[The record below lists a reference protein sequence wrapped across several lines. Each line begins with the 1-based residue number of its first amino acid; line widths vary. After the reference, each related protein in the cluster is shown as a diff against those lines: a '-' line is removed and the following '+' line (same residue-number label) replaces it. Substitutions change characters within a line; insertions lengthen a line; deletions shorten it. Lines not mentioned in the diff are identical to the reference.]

1 MTSLLIH
8 NAAILTM
15 DSDDTIRQTGWVALD
30 GAHIEDSGG
39 GAPPELLLTRAA
51 RVIDGS
57 GKALLPGLVNAHT
70 HLSQTYLRGLGDDK
84 TLLDWLQTVV
94 WPIEA
99 QMTPED
105 MYLASL
111 LGLAENIR
119 CGVTAVGQH
128 HKIVSSPAHV
138 EAAAHA
144 AERAGL
150 RMQLARGWVDL
161 GDAAQP
167 PDQILQQT
175 QALYEQ
181 WHGQADGRITIA
193 FGPMAAWRCSD
204 ETMQRTVAQARRWG
218 INTHIHVAEVDE
230 ENRRMEERSG
240 MRSVQ
245 WLDELGVLGP
255 DMQLVHCV
263 YLNDDDIERLAHRD
277 AVVVHCPT
285 SNMYLGSGIA
295 RVPEMLAQGITVA
308 LATDGSASHNSQDMV
323 ETIKTATLLARV
335 GRKEAHALRP
345 LQTLRMATAAG
356 ARFLGREEDLGQ
368 IAPGFRADLTLVNL
382 NTLRAM
388 PVHRPESALVFNS
401 SGLDVDT
408 VIVDGQILLDGGRL
422 TMLDEAELLDQCRHA
437 AQNLLQRAGVTA

>member
-15 DSDDTIRQTGWVALD
+15 DSQDTIHQSGWVAID
-30 GAHIEDSGG
+30 GAQIEDSGA
-39 GAPPELLLTRAA
+39 GAPPDALLTRAA

-57 GKALLPGLVNAHT
+57 GKALLPGLINAHT
-70 HLSQTYLRGLGDDK
+70 HLSQTYLRGLGDDRS
-84 TLLDWLQTVV
+84 LLDWLQNIV

-99 QMTPED
+99 QMTPD
-105 MYLASL
+105 DVYLASL

-138 EAAAHA
+138 EAAARA
-144 AERAGL
+144 AERTGI

-161 GDAAQP
+161 GDGAEP
-167 PDQILQQT
+167 PDQILLQMQS
-175 QALYEQ
+175 LYEQ
-181 WHGQADGRITIA
+181 WHGQAGGRITIA

-218 INTHIHVAEVDE
+218 IKTHMHVAEVDE
-230 ENRRMEERSG
+230 ENRRMEERTG
-240 MRSVQ
+240 MRSVE

-255 DMQLVHCV
+255 DLQLVHCV
-263 YLNDDDIERLAHRD
+263 YLNDQDIERVANRD
-277 AVVVHCPT
+277 AVIVHCPT

-308 LATDGSASHNSQDMV
+308 LATDGSASHNSQDIV

-335 GRKEAHALRP
+335 SSKDASALRP
-345 LQTLRMATAAG
+345 LQTLRMATSAG
-356 ARFLGREEDLGQ
+356 ARFLGREDSLGQ
-368 IAPGFRADLTLVNL
+368 IAPGFTADLTLINL

-401 SGLDVDT
+401 NGLDVDT

-422 TMLDEAELLDQCRHA
+422 TMLDEDELLDQCRHA
-437 AQNLLQRAGVTA
+437 AQNLLQRAGVTV